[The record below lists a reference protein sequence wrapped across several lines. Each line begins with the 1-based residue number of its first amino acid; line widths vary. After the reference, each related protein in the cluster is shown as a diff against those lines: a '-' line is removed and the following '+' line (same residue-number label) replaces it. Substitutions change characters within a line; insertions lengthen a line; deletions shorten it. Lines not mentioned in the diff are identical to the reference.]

1 MIRRIAF
8 ILSLCVTVMLC
19 CQCTTSKELRKAKKG
34 AKSVQYEWLQNYYVR
49 NDVDLD
55 FSKPQHLVI
64 DNENDFNHYFGPA
77 AIMGGKPTDIN
88 WNKQFVIAILLPETN
103 KPTMVT
109 PMGVKQSPGNVIF
122 KYQVNKGRKTSYKLI
137 PFAAVALNRSSD
149 PQQLQVFFI
158 QD

>member
-1 MIRRIAF
+1 MMIRRITF
-8 ILSLCVTVMLC
+8 ILSLCAMVMLC
-19 CQCTTSKELRKAKKG
+19 CQCTTSKELRHAKKG
-34 AKSVQYEWLQNYYVR
+34 AKSVPYTVLENYYVR
-49 NDVDLD
+49 NDIDG
-55 FSKPQHLVI
+55 SKQHQLI
-64 DNENDFNHYFGPA
+64 LDNERDFNAYFGPA
-77 AIMGGKPTDIN
+77 AIMGGQPTDIN
-88 WNKQFVIAILLPETN
+88 WNKQFVVAILLPETN